1 MTPLNAIS
9 ATQTKALKNVKLI
22 DIREPDEYVREH
34 ITGAVNLPLS
44 ALKSSQLELD
54 AGEDIVFYCRS
65 GNRTQVNCNRLADI
79 VSGQAQILD
88 GGITAWKMAGL
99 PVTENRK
106 APMEIQRQVQI
117 TAGFLALL
125 GAILGY
131 WVNPL
136 FFGLSAFIGAG
147 LMFSGLTGSC
157 AMGVMLSKMPWN
169 RKASVL

>member
-9 ATQTKALKNVKLI
+9 ATQAKALKNIKLI
-22 DIREPDEYVREH
+22 DIREPDEYAREH

-44 ALKSSQLELD
+44 ALESSQLELD
-54 AGEDIVFYCRS
+54 ASDDIVFYCRS

-88 GGITAWKMAGL
+88 GGIAAWKTAGL

-125 GAILGY
+125 GAVLGY

-136 FFGLSAFIGAG
+136 FFGLSAFIGVG
-147 LMFSGLTGSC
+147 LMVSGLTGSC

-169 RKASVL
+169 RKASAS

>member
-1 MTPLNAIS
+1 MTSLKPIS
-9 ATQTKALKNVKLI
+9 AKQAKSLKNLKLV
-22 DIREPDEYVREH
+22 DIREADEYVREH

-44 ALKSSQLELD
+44 ALETSQLELEAD
-54 AGEDIVFYCRS
+54 NDIVLYCRS
-65 GNRTQVNCNRLADI
+65 GNRTQVNCGRLAGI
-79 VSGQAQILD
+79 VSGNAQILD
-88 GGITAWKMAGL
+88 GGITAWKTAGL

-125 GAILGY
+125 GAVLGY

-136 FFGLSAFIGAG
+136 FLGLSAFIGAG

-169 RKASVL
+169 RKASVS